1 MQANVDAPADK
12 KISLQSSLIIYGTF
26 VLGFMLYGIA
36 SAWYYAFQFNHFARN
51 THFEGSTFRAN
62 LKGKG
67 LVWLTITT
75 TLIAILSLGIL
86 SPVIQARTMRYI
98 IQRMGFVGT
107 PDFSAIAQAAE
118 QDIHTG
124 EGLAQAFDIDAF

>member
-1 MQANVDAPADK
+1 
-12 KISLQSSLIIYGTF
+12 
-26 VLGFMLYGIA
+26 
-36 SAWYYAFQFNHFARN
+36 
-51 THFEGSTFRAN
+51 
-62 LKGKG
+62 
-67 LVWLTITT
+67 
-75 TLIAILSLGIL
+75 
-86 SPVIQARTMRYI
+86 MRYI